1 MKIPL
6 QDSQKEGGGKMQ
18 GNKKILVVALL
29 VLLLSVCFG
38 TYAIYRESGSATGEI
53 KAAAWSVKV
62 DGTAIKTANYTFD
75 ASDITWTTQTGYN
88 DTIAPGSTGY
98 IEIPVDATGSE
109 VDVIL
114 TAALGSTTLP
124 NGMTATLAN
133 GNDLQTIAYSATEGA
148 MLSVFRVKP
157 EFVEGEMV
165 SFSLEEVQTIYFPVM
180 SDSNCLG
187 NPNVAIDTAKQVMYV
202 YSRNNRKEA
211 LNRHKAKLTTFKI
224 PTLRDREGNVVRE
237 VRLSDADILSS
248 FSSDFSMVNA
258 QGACAKSGMLYI
270 AQVYSD
276 SLHKR
281 GAVLHKF
288 DMDTQKHTTLDLSS
302 LGFKGEIEGC
312 WDYKGNLMFSSSGKM
327 LYLLHNYY

>member
-1 MKIPL
+1 MK
-6 QDSQKEGGGKMQ
+6 K
-18 GNKKILVVALL
+18 LL
-29 VLLLSVCFG
+29 FITVCFLFCFINAG
-38 TYAIYRESGSATGEI
+38 CQRLETYANNSKGNQS
-53 KAAAWSVKV
+53 AAAYGKYLFLVKDKLASVAVYNIEKKSV
-62 DGTAIKTANYTFD
+62 SCIYSMTPRNDMNGK
-75 ASDITWTTQTGYN
+75 QTVFHCNQSSFGVEKF
-88 DTIAPGSTGY
+88 
-98 IEIPVDATGSE
+98 IETDSFPLLYVSQRNRS
-109 VDVIL
+109 
-114 TAALGSTTLP
+114 AA
-124 NGMTATLAN
+124 
-133 GNDLQTIAYSATEGA
+133 EGA

-157 EFVEGEMV
+157 EFIEGEMV

-281 GAVLHKF
+281 GAVLHKI

-312 WDYKGNLMFSSSGKM
+312 WAYNGNLMFSSSGKM

>member
-1 MKIPL
+1 MKKLFLFI
-6 QDSQKEGGGKMQ
+6 
-18 GNKKILVVALL
+18 
-29 VLLLSVCFG
+29 VCFLSFFFNAG
-38 TYAIYRESGSATGEI
+38 CQRLETYAKNSKGNQS
-53 KAAAWSVKV
+53 AAAYGKYLFLVKDKLASVAVYNIEKKSV
-62 DGTAIKTANYTFD
+62 SCVYSMTPRNDMNGK
-75 ASDITWTTQTGYN
+75 QTVFHCNQSSFGVEKF
-88 DTIAPGSTGY
+88 
-98 IEIPVDATGSE
+98 IETDSFPLLYVSQRNRS
-109 VDVIL
+109 
-114 TAALGSTTLP
+114 AA
-124 NGMTATLAN
+124 
-133 GNDLQTIAYSATEGA
+133 EGA

-157 EFVEGEMV
+157 EFIEGEMV

-237 VRLSDADILSS
+237 VRLFDADILSS

-281 GAVLHKF
+281 GAVLHKI

-302 LGFKGEIEGC
+302 LGFKREIEGC
-312 WDYKGNLMFSSSGKM
+312 WAYNGNLMFSSSGKM

>member
-1 MKIPL
+1 MKKL
-6 QDSQKEGGGKMQ
+6 
-18 GNKKILVVALL
+18 LL
-29 VLLLSVCFG
+29 VIVCFLSFFFNAG
-38 TYAIYRESGSATGEI
+38 CQRLETYANNSKGNQS
-53 KAAAWSVKV
+53 AAAYGKYLFLVKDKLASVAVYNIEKKRV
-62 DGTAIKTANYTFD
+62 SCVYSMTPRNDMNGK
-75 ASDITWTTQTGYN
+75 QTVFHCNQSSFGVEKF
-88 DTIAPGSTGY
+88 
-98 IEIPVDATGSE
+98 IETDSFPLLYVSQR
-109 VDVIL
+109 
-114 TAALGSTTLP
+114 
-124 NGMTATLAN
+124 NR
-133 GNDLQTIAYSATEGA
+133 SATEGA
-148 MLSVFRVKP
+148 MLAVFRVKP
-157 EFVEGEMV
+157 EFVEGEIE

-224 PTLRDREGNVVRE
+224 PTLRDREGNVVRV

-270 AQVYSD
+270 AQVYSN
-276 SLHKR
+276 SQHKR
-281 GAVLHKF
+281 GAVLHKI
-288 DMDTQKHTTLDLSS
+288 DMETQSHTTLDLSS

-312 WDYKGNLMFSSSGKM
+312 WAYNGKLMFSSSGKM

>member
-1 MKIPL
+1 MKKL
-6 QDSQKEGGGKMQ
+6 
-18 GNKKILVVALL
+18 LL
-29 VLLLSVCFG
+29 VIVCFLSFFFNAG
-38 TYAIYRESGSATGEI
+38 CQRLETYANNSKGNQSAAAYGKYLFLVKDKLASVAVYNIEKKSVSCVYSMTPRNDMNGKQTVFHCNQSTFGVEKFI
-53 KAAAWSVKV
+53 KADS
-62 DGTAIKTANYTFD
+62 F
-75 ASDITWTTQTGYN
+75 
-88 DTIAPGSTGY
+88 PLLY
-98 IEIPVDATGSE
+98 ISQR
-109 VDVIL
+109 
-114 TAALGSTTLP
+114 
-124 NGMTATLAN
+124 NR
-133 GNDLQTIAYSATEGA
+133 SATEGA